1 MAGRLRRVTVA
12 TVHLWDH
19 EVGAVAWDA
28 ERGLGRFE
36 YAPDF
41 LRLGLAVAPLT
52 MPLRPGIF
60 SFAGLNRGTFRGLPG
75 LLNDSLPDRFG
86 NAVIDLWLQ
95 QQGRDV
101 ADFSPVE
108 RLCTIGSRGM
118 GALEF
123 LPALAP
129 RSGASVPLEV
139 AELSRLAAEILRNR
153 AGLAADLRA
162 DSARALDTIFRVGTS
177 AGGARA
183 KALIAWHPQTGE
195 VRSGQVAPPAGFE
208 LWLLKFDGVRDDAL
222 GDPQG
227 YGRVEF
233 AYHKMAAAAGIT
245 MSPCRLLEEGGR
257 AHFMT
262 RRFDRDDAGG
272 KLHLQSLCALAHF
285 DFNASGAYGYE
296 QVFAVVQKLNL
307 GHAALRE
314 QYRRMVFNI
323 LARNQDDHTRNI
335 AFLMDRQGR
344 WQLAP
349 AFDVIWAY
357 NPTGRWTD
365 RHQLSLAGKRDGFTR
380 EDLLGAASLLGI
392 RDAMAILG
400 QVRDTVAQWPQYA
413 EAAGVPAPLLAR
425 VAESLRGDI

>member
-1 MAGRLRRVTVA
+1 MGRRLRRVTVA
-12 TVHLWDH
+12 TVRLWGH
-19 EVGAVAWDA
+19 EVGAVAWDQ

-41 LRLGLAVAPLT
+41 LRLGLPVAPLT
-52 MPLRPGIF
+52 MPLRRGIF
-60 SFAGLNRGTFRGLPG
+60 AFAGLNPDTFRGLPG

-123 LPALAP
+123 RPALAT
-129 RSGASVPLEV
+129 RASVSVPLEM
-139 AELSRLAAEILRNR
+139 AELTRLAADILRER
-153 AGLAADLRA
+153 AGLAVDLQADRT
-162 DSARALDTIFRVGTS
+162 RALDTIFRVGTS

-183 KALIAWHPQTGE
+183 KALIAWNPQTGE
-195 VRSGQVAPPAGFE
+195 VRSGQVAPPVGFE
-208 LWLLKFDGVRDDAL
+208 LWLLKFDGIHDDAL

-233 AYHKMAAAAGIT
+233 AYHHMASAAGIT

-285 DFNASGAYGYE
+285 DFNAPGRYGYE
-296 QVFAVVQKLNL
+296 QVFAVIQKLNL
-307 GHAALRE
+307 GHATLRE

-323 LARNQDDHTRNI
+323 LARNQDDHTRNF

-344 WQLAP
+344 WRLAP
-349 AFDVIWAY
+349 AFDMIWAY

-365 RHQLSLAGKRDGFTR
+365 RHQLSLAGKREGFTR
-380 EDLLGAASLLGI
+380 EDLLGMASSLRI
-392 RDAMAILG
+392 RDGAAIID
-400 QVRDTVAQWPQYA
+400 QVRDAVTQWPQHA
-413 EAAGVPAPLLAR
+413 EAAGVPEPLSAR
-425 VAESLRGDI
+425 VTSSLRLDI